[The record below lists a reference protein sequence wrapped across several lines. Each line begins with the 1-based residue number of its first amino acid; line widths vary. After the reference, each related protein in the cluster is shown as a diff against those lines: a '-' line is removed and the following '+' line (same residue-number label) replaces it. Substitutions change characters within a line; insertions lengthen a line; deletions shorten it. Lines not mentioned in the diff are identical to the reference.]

1 MNNADWNRNKG
12 LRKYGDAAVRVKS
25 LSPGKRHSFGSSSI
39 IRVSGFRKRRVL
51 AVDSLEINEKGLP
64 VPISCFMLLLLI
76 IMIALAFIRAS
87 LLLWTGVVGAV
98 LVLASLIAAFP
109 AAFLMVAWLFFS
121 LIFVPLNI
129 LTLRRHIISRHL
141 LVLFKKAL
149 PPMSDTEK
157 QALEAGT
164 TWWDAELFSGKPDWK
179 LLLEQPA
186 PHLDGEEQ
194 AFLDG
199 PVETLCGMLD
209 DWQINHELHDLPQ
222 NVWDF
227 IKEQGFFGMIIPKQ
241 YGGLEFSAQA
251 HSAVVMKVASR
262 SITAAV
268 TVMVPNSLGPGQLLL
283 NYGAEDQKDHYLPRL
298 ARGQDVPCFALT
310 SPWAGSDAAAMR
322 DTGIVCK
329 HSFTGRKK
337 VPAIR
342 LNWEKRYI
350 TLAPV
355 ATVLGL
361 AFKLYDPDHLLSEE
375 EDRGI
380 TLALIPTDTPG
391 VEIGRRH
398 LPLDQAFQ
406 NGPVA
411 GRDVFIPLDWIIGGV
426 DHVGQGWRMLM
437 ECLADGRSI
446 SLPSLSAG
454 AGKLC
459 ARATG
464 AYARIRRQF
473 RTPIGRMEGVEE
485 ALARIAGNAYAI
497 DAARQMTAV
506 AVDQGEK
513 PSVVSAIVKY
523 HCTERMRRVVNDA
536 MDVFGGGAIIM
547 GPLNLLARPYEAIPI
562 SITVEGANILT
573 RSLIIFGQGVIRC
586 HPYLLREIRAAA
598 MEDQSG
604 AVREFDR
611 ALFAH
616 LGFTI
621 SNKVRSL
628 LLGLTGGRL
637 SRPPFTGKSRYYAR
651 QIERLSAD
659 LAFASDVTL
668 AVLGGALKR
677 RERLSARLGDVLAQ
691 MYIASAAIKRFEA
704 QGRHEEDEAY
714 LQWVCQDAL
723 YRAQQR
729 LDAFLANFPGRWI
742 RMLLRIFIFPLGKP
756 YRPPD
761 DLLAHT
767 VAIPVLQAGQTRNRL
782 TQGIY
787 ITDNPNDPLGRIE
800 HAFDA
805 VLAAQEVEKKLR
817 RAQKAGVIQA
827 QDEES
832 AIKESHDQNIIS
844 NEEEKLLRNA
854 AQAVW
859 QAIIVDSFDAGDL
872 AGSGK
877 PRVDAKKAG

>member
-1 MNNADWNRNKG
+1 M
-12 LRKYGDAAVRVKS
+12 
-25 LSPGKRHSFGSSSI
+25 
-39 IRVSGFRKRRVL
+39 
-51 AVDSLEINEKGLP
+51 
-64 VPISCFMLLLLI
+64 PISCYLLLLLAALI
-76 IMIALAFIRAS
+76 VLAFVRAPVAVWS
-87 LLLWTGVVGAV
+87 GATGAILVIVTATGAV
-98 LVLASLIAAFP
+98 PPVFLI
-109 AAFLMVAWLFFS
+109 VVWLFFI
-121 LIFVPLNI
+121 LIFAPLSI
-129 LTLRRHIISRHL
+129 PLLRRFLISRHL
-141 LVLFKKAL
+141 LPMLKKAL

-179 LLLEQPA
+179 QLLDQPA
-186 PHLDGEEQ
+186 PHLGKEEQ

-209 DWQINHELHDLPQ
+209 DWQINHDLHDLPRS
-222 NVWDF
+222 VWDF
-227 IKEQGFFGMIIPKQ
+227 IRKQGFFGMIIPKQ

-283 NYGAEDQKDHYLPRL
+283 NYGTEDQKNHYLPRL
-298 ARGQDVPCFALT
+298 ARGQEIPCFALT

-329 HSFTGRKK
+329 HNFEGRKK

-361 AFKLYDPDHLLSEE
+361 AFKLYDPDHLLGEE

-406 NGPVA
+406 NGPVT
-411 GRDVFIPLDWIIGGV
+411 GRDVFIPLDRIIGGAE
-426 DHVGQGWRMLM
+426 HIGQGWRMLM

-485 ALARIAGNAYAI
+485 ALARIAGNTYAI
-497 DAARQMTAV
+497 EATRQMTAA

-513 PSVVSAIVKY
+513 PSVISAIAKY

-536 MDVFGGGAIIM
+536 MDVFGGTAIIM

-586 HPYLLREIRAAA
+586 HPYLLREMRAAA
-598 MEDQSG
+598 LEDQG
-604 AVREFDR
+604 AAVREFDQ

-616 LGFTI
+616 LGFMI

-637 SRPPFTGKSRYYAR
+637 ARPPFTGISRYYAR
-651 QIERLSAD
+651 QIERLSAN

-677 RERLSARLGDVLAQ
+677 REQLSARLGDVLAQ
-691 MYIASAAIKRFEA
+691 MYIASAAIKRFET
-704 QGRHEEDEAY
+704 QGRHGGDTPY

-723 YRAQQR
+723 YCAQQQ
-729 LDAFLANFPGRWI
+729 LEGFLANFPGRWI
-742 RMLLRIFIFPLGKP
+742 RTLLRFFIFPLGRP
-756 YRPPD
+756 YAPPD
-761 DLLAHT
+761 DALAHA
-767 VAIPVLQAGQTRNRL
+767 VAVSILENTGARDRL
-782 TQGIY
+782 TRGIY
-787 ITDNPNDPLGRIE
+787 ITHDPEDPLGRIE
-800 HAFDA
+800 NALEK
-805 VLAAQEVEKKLR
+805 VLAASQAEEKLR
-817 RAQKAGVIQA
+817 RAQKAGVIRTL
-827 QDEES
+827 DEEA
-832 AIKESHDQNIIS
+832 AIAE
-844 NEEEKLLRNA
+844 LL
-854 AQAVW
+854 QAGLVSRSEAEALRDASRATW
-859 QAIIVDSFDAGDL
+859 QAIIVDAFDSL
-872 AGSGK
+872 E
-877 PRVDAKKAG
+877 PNRVAPQRTQRAQRK